1 MWTIKLSVEAQKQL
15 KSIDRSASLKI
26 QKYLQERVAK
36 NPESFGKALSADLAG
51 LWRYRIGDYRMI
63 CDIKN
68 KELLVLVVKIG
79 HRSKVYDD

>member
-26 QKYLQERVAK
+26 QKYLQERVTK
-36 NPESFGKALSADLAG
+36 NPESFGKTLSVDLAG

-79 HRSKVYDD
+79 HLK

>member
-36 NPESFGKALSADLAG
+36 YPESFGKALSADLAG

-79 HRSKVYDD
+79 HLK

>member
-79 HRSKVYDD
+79 HLK